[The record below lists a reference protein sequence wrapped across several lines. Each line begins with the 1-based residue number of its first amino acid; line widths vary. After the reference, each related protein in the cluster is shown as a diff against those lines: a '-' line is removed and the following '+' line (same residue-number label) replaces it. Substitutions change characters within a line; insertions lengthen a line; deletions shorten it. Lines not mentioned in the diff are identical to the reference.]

1 MFITITTSKVSPEQS
16 VKVEKFLEKFLPRF
30 KQQPGVIA
38 IYHFARADKGDEIT
52 IVIWESPMAVKAY
65 RESDLMKK
73 AVTYEQELGLSQMT
87 TREGYPLVYSSDQ
100 KE

>member
-1 MFITITTSKVSPEQS
+1 
-16 VKVEKFLEKFLPRF
+16 
-30 KQQPGVIA
+30 
-38 IYHFARADKGDEIT
+38 
-52 IVIWESPMAVKAY
+52 MAVKAY
-65 RESDLMKK
+65 RESDLMKE